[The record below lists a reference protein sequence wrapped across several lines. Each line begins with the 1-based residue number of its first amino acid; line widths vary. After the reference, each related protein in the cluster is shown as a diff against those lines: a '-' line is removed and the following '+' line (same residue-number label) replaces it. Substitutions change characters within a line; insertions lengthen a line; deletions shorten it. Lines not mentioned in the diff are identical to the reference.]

1 MLKIQNLTKTFNGKA
16 AVNDL
21 SFEVKQGSVFGFL
34 GPNGA
39 GKTTTLRTILG
50 LLEPDKGSITVDS
63 IDALKNSIAVKQITG
78 YLPDEIFLYD
88 YLSGRD
94 FLNFVAEVYGLSN
107 KEKIE
112 KVEKL
117 LNQFGLENAANE
129 YSANYSLGMKKK
141 LALAATVIHEPKLL
155 ILDEPFNGL
164 DPQASRDLRN
174 LLKQMAEKGTTIIF
188 SSHVLE
194 VVEKIV
200 THAGIISNGSMTISA
215 PIEDITKEYGS
226 LEQAFFRI
234 TEKQ

>member
-1 MLKIQNLTKTFNGKA
+1 MLKIENLTKRFGEKA
-16 AVNDL
+16 AVDNL
-21 SFEVKQGSVFGFL
+21 SFEVKEGSVFGFL

-39 GKTTTLRTILG
+39 GKTTTLRMILG
-50 LLEPDKGSITVDS
+50 LLQPDNGSIIVNG
-63 IDALKNSIAVKQITG
+63 IDAQKDNIAVKQITG

-94 FLNFVAEVYGLSN
+94 FLNFVADIYGLRK
-107 KEKIE
+107 KEKEE

-117 LNQFGLENAANE
+117 LQQFDLVDAANE

-141 LALAATVIHEPKLL
+141 LALAGTVIHDPQLL

-164 DPQASRDLRN
+164 DPQATRDLRQ
-174 LLKQMAEKGTTIIF
+174 LLKQMAENGTTIIF

-200 THAGIISNGSMTISA
+200 THAGIINHGKLAISA
-215 PIEDITKEYGS
+215 TIEDIAKEYGS
-226 LEQAFFRI
+226 LEQAFFKI
-234 TEKQ
+234 TEK

>member
-1 MLKIQNLTKTFNGKA
+1 MLKIENLTKYFGNKA
-16 AVNDL
+16 AVDDL
-21 SFEVKQGSVFGFL
+21 SFVVEAGSVFGFL

-39 GKTTTLRTILG
+39 GKTTTLRMILG
-50 LLEPDKGSITVDS
+50 LLQPDKGNIIVNG
-63 IDALKNSIAVKQITG
+63 IDAQKDNIAVKQITG

-94 FLNFVAEVYGLSN
+94 FLNFVADIYGLNN
-107 KEKIE
+107 KEKEE

-117 LNQFGLENAANE
+117 LEQFDLLDAANE

-141 LALAATVIHEPKLL
+141 LALAGTVIHDPQLL

-164 DPQASRDLRN
+164 DPQSTRDLRQ
-174 LLKQMAEKGTTIIF
+174 LLNQMAENGTTIIF

-200 THAGIISNGSMTISA
+200 THAGIINHGKLALSA
-215 PIEDITKEYGS
+215 KIEDIVKEYGS
-226 LEQAFFRI
+226 LEQAFFKF
-234 TEKQ
+234 TE

>member
-50 LLEPDKGSITVDS
+50 LLEPDKGSITVDG